1 GDSHHHSARCQH
13 LPGASAIPRR
23 SGSHPLRPPSYGK
36 VLIAALPLRGLIFVF
51 PASAWPLR
59 GAFLCSAPPQ
69 MCWSDSTLAKAG
81 MPLESDPILDDQE
94 PFPVWTAV
102 RNRRRGAPF
111 AARRFTCTDGQR
123 DRFAQ
128 YSQAK
133 PRRPRV
139 LWPTGGEAGCGSSFS
154 AFKNYSTRST

>member
-1 GDSHHHSARCQH
+1 
-13 LPGASAIPRR
+13 
-23 SGSHPLRPPSYGK
+23 
-36 VLIAALPLRGLIFVF
+36 
-51 PASAWPLR
+51 
-59 GAFLCSAPPQ
+59 

-139 LWPTGGEAGCGSSFS
+139 L
-154 AFKNYSTRST
+154 RSEERRVGKECRCRGAQGAVHETDGDWGNDSER

>member
-1 GDSHHHSARCQH
+1 
-13 LPGASAIPRR
+13 
-23 SGSHPLRPPSYGK
+23 
-36 VLIAALPLRGLIFVF
+36 
-51 PASAWPLR
+51 
-59 GAFLCSAPPQ
+59 

-133 PRRPRV
+133 
-139 LWPTGGEAGCGSSFS
+139 
-154 AFKNYSTRST
+154 RSEEHTSELQSHSDLVCRLLLEKKKHKKMNKLVDV